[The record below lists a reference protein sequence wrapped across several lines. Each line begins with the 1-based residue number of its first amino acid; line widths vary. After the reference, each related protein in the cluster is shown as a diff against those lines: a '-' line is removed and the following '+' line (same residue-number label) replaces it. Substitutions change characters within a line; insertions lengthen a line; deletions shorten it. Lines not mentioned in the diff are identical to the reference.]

1 MDRIVRP
8 SQDLLRPLA
17 AAGGEGRRPQ
27 QATNRPDGRLH
38 RPICLQV
45 GESNST

>member
-1 MDRIVRP
+1 MDQTGRP

-17 AAGGEGRRPQ
+17 GAGGEGRRPQ
-27 QATNRPDGRLH
+27 QATNRPDGRL
-38 RPICLQV
+38 RCPICLQV

>member
-1 MDRIVRP
+1 MDQTGRP
-8 SQDLLRPLA
+8 SQDLLRLLA
-17 AAGGEGRRPQ
+17 AARGEGHRPQ